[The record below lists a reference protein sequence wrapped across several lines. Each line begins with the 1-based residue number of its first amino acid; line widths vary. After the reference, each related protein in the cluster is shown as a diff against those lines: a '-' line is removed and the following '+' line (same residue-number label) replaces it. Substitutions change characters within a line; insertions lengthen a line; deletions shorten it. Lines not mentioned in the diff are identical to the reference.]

1 MHPSSG
7 RVVEERWQVGTWKME
22 DKSGVRFPLRAIRG
36 EGLPGRSFRL
46 RKSLAGIGVAEK
58 KGCEIFSYLM
68 KYYIFASELKD
79 TKLFAI

>member
-1 MHPSSG
+1 MAARSAFG
-7 RVVEERWQVGTWKME
+7 RV
-22 DKSGVRFPLRAIRG
+22 
-36 EGLPGRSFRL
+36 LPEAASQ
-46 RKSLAGIGVAEK
+46 K